1 MESRED
7 NRERGQEG
15 VLYESFNLILTKQ
28 DVEDYFSKAA
38 LLKANLQ
45 FLFERS

>member
-7 NRERGQEG
+7 NRERGQQG

-28 DVEDYFSKAA
+28 DVEDYFFKTALPKAS
-38 LLKANLQ
+38 LQ
-45 FLFERS
+45 FLF